1 MTVFAELDGI
11 RQQAYEEITR
21 VVETQCD
28 LTEIQRAAIR
38 EDIEKE
44 ITWAIMSA
52 ANAVVII
59 Q

>member
-1 MTVFAELDGI
+1 MMVFVELDRI

-44 ITWAIMSA
+44 IMWAIMST